1 MLAKIYRSVD
11 QLKTFSK
18 MVQKISIRLEI
29 FNKFVNMFFEMFI
42 YSIL

>member
-11 QLKTFSK
+11 QLKKFSK
-18 MVQKISIRLEI
+18 MVQKMSIRLEI
-29 FNKFVNMFFEMFI
+29 INKFVNTFFEMFV